1 MKGRLTQDRPDN
13 NLLVR
18 VHSNG
23 LYYAISDE
31 NDVVILQQ
39 TINIP
44 DQKLKDVHF
53 LEHFFDQ
60 PEFRVLSEN
69 VSVVFEGFDYQLIP
83 NELFRE
89 EDVLRMFNLQ
99 FGKGQDCRLLYNL
112 LPQWRGHLVFRVD
125 KSLVRFLEKKYP
137 EADFE
142 HQVFRTL
149 RKKVTRNT
157 DTVYVNLQ
165 KDLIDVVVVKD
176 SYLFLVN
183 SFVIKTNEDICF
195 HILNLFE
202 QLDLDLKNI
211 PLNVFSENTVNEKLI
226 NMLKQYVTTVEVG

>member
-1 MKGRLTQDRPDN
+1 MKENLYQDTPDN

-31 NDVVILQQ
+31 NDSVILQQ

-44 DQKLKDVHF
+44 EQKLKDIHF

-60 PEFRVLSEN
+60 PEFRILSEN
-69 VSVVFEGFDYQLIP
+69 VSVVFENYDYQIIP

-89 EDVLRMFNLQ
+89 DDMQRVFNSE
-99 FGKGQDCRLLYNL
+99 FGEGNDHRLLYNL
-112 LPQWRGHLVFRVD
+112 LPQWRVHLVFRVD

-137 EADFE
+137 DADFE
-142 HQVFRTL
+142 HQVFRIL
-149 RKKVTRNT
+149 RKKISRNT
-157 DTVYVNLQ
+157 DTVYANLQ
-165 KDLIDVVVVKD
+165 KDLIDIVVVKD
-176 SYLFLVN
+176 GSLLLVN

-195 HILNLFE
+195 HILNVFE
-202 QLDLDLKNI
+202 QLNLDLQVM
-211 PLNVFSENTVNEKLI
+211 PLKLFSENTVNEKLK
-226 NMLKQYVTTVEVG
+226 NMLKQYVVKVEVG